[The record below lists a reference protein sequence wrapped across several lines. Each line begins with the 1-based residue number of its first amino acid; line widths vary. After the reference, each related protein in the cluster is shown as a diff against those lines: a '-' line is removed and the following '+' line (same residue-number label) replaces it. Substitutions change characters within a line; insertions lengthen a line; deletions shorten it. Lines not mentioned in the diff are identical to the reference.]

1 MWPKSPV
8 NRLPEGQW
16 VKKKYQSPREYYLVT
31 ETRELESHTDTRV
44 IDLAKVSSKNT
55 PRRLVSQKRN
65 RAQEI
70 VS

>member
-1 MWPKSPV
+1 MAKVSSKQTSR
-8 NRLPEGQW
+8 RLVGQ
-16 VKKKYQSPREYYLVT
+16 KKYQSPKECYLGT